1 MKPVLP
7 DKPKAPPAVG
17 RDTKVFSVWPAWKE
31 RLRAGYS
38 SYERALMLPYVL
50 LNDDDCVEYF
60 RRQFIVQDD
69 DAEQMRELR
78 QKLSQ

>member
-1 MKPVLP
+1 
-7 DKPKAPPAVG
+7 
-17 RDTKVFSVWPAWKE
+17 
-31 RLRAGYS
+31 
-38 SYERALMLPYVL
+38 MLPYVL

-69 DAEQMRELR
+69 DAVHMCVVR

>member
-1 MKPVLP
+1 
-7 DKPKAPPAVG
+7 
-17 RDTKVFSVWPAWKE
+17 
-31 RLRAGYS
+31 
-38 SYERALMLPYVL
+38 MLPYVL

-69 DAEQMRELR
+69 DAEQMGELR

>member
-1 MKPVLP
+1 
-7 DKPKAPPAVG
+7 
-17 RDTKVFSVWPAWKE
+17 
-31 RLRAGYS
+31 
-38 SYERALMLPYVL
+38 MLPYVL